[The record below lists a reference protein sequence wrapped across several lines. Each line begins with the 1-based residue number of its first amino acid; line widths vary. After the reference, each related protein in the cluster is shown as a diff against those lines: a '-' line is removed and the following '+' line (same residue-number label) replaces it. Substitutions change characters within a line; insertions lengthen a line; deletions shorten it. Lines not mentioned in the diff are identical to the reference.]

1 MSEAEMLDMIR
12 DAGFIV
18 ADGYRGVPNSTFAFP
33 ASMTNCLPELK
44 NLINLAFQQGRIHER
59 NS

>member
-12 DAGFIV
+12 ESGFLV
-18 ADGYRGVPNSTFAFP
+18 GGTGKPVLPFAMPVNS
-33 ASMTNCLPELK
+33 TNCLPELK
-44 NLINLAFQQGRIHER
+44 NLINLAFQQGRIYER